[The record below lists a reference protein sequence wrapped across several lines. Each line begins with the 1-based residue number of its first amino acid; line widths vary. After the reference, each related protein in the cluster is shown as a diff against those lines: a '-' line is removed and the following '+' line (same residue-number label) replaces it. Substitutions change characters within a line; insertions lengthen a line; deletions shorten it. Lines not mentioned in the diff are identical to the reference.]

1 VGKRTISD
9 WAKCEQLVALPNLGD
24 QKPSTLR
31 DKMKALQPVDE
42 TPGKPF
48 ITGFLQR
55 LPVYMR
61 QQLATQ
67 PTMDLEEPVERAD
80 RNWSTSGMA
89 SWVAA
94 ALFQLGGLDIQHC
107 SFN

>member
-1 VGKRTISD
+1 VGNRTISY

-31 DKMKALQPVDE
+31 DKMKALQPADE
-42 TPGKPF
+42 IPVKPF

-67 PTMDLEEPVERAD
+67 PTKDLEELVERED
-80 RNWSTSGMA
+80 RNWSTTGMA
-89 SWVAA
+89 SGVAA
-94 ALFQLGGLDIQHC
+94 AIFQLGGLDI
-107 SFN
+107 